1 MKTTRRGF
9 FSFISKVA
17 SALAP
22 LPLVARDMGDFDFLD
37 SPGFP
42 AVPEASEAPP
52 PKIPES
58 TITTKKQY
66 TGDIRYNTEKRIV
79 EVYDGNKWFTVA
91 ST

>member
-9 FSFISKVA
+9 FSLVGKVA
-17 SALAP
+17 GALAP

-42 AVPEASEAPP
+42 AVPEDSEAPP

-58 TITTKKQY
+58 TRTPKKHY
-66 TGDIRYNTEKRIV
+66 VGDMRYNTENRTV
-79 EVYDGNKWFTVA
+79 EVYDGTKWFSITSA
-91 ST
+91 